1 MGGNATRKDG
11 EKSWGGLDI
20 VGVRDYLF
28 SWVLLGIEH
37 HSFFRFTGIGFMN
50 ELSRTLPIQ
59 RGLACPVPQKKPSQ
73 KVTNLFEGSA
83 DMSLYVICCRGYL
96 SLCHFLKPCYI
107 GLSLCPREFC
117 S

>member
-37 HSFFRFTGIGFMN
+37 HSFFRFTGIGLMN
-50 ELSRTLPIQ
+50 ELFSDFADSKGPCLSRAAEKTKSK
-59 RGLACPVPQKKPSQ
+59 G
-73 KVTNLFEGSA
+73 
-83 DMSLYVICCRGYL
+83 D
-96 SLCHFLKPCYI
+96 
-107 GLSLCPREFC
+107 EFVRRVG
-117 S
+117 